1 MAVIGLRYPIW
12 SPYVS
17 GPAAGVI
24 TYGTAVTSDHAI
36 EANVSWSRNENNLYG
51 DDVIVEYDNSIMG
64 GEITFVYD
72 HLAPA
77 LRASMLG
84 EVQIGTTGVY
94 EISDAVAPHGGFGYI
109 KTMRNGGTTTYDAY
123 WYHDVQFV
131 LDGESAKTRGENIE
145 WQTPTITGKIYG
157 VDEDGSG
164 AFKFR
169 TVKSHTTEALAKTY
183 LDGLMA

>member
-51 DDVIVEYDNSIMG
+51 DDTIVEYDNSIMG

-84 EVQIGTTGVY
+84 EVEIGSTGVY

-109 KTMRNGGTTTYDAY
+109 KTMRNNGVTTYDAY
-123 WYHDVQFV
+123 WYHDVQFSV
-131 LDGESAKTRGENIE
+131 GDDSAKTRGENIE
-145 WQTPTITGKIYG
+145 WQTPTVTGKING
-157 VDEDGSG
+157 VDMAGDGVIKYRY
-164 AFKFR
+164 FKPGL
-169 TVKSHTTEALAKTY
+169 TLAAAKSY
-183 LDGLMA
+183 LDSLA